1 MFVLN
6 GYEDLESFEG
16 MDEAELDYLGI
27 TSQAHRAKLM
37 AAVELLHDSA
47 GIQHYYSL
55 CIPTP
60 WIATLAW
67 MATLSNLEFFDLLQR
82 FIRARTPI
90 RKLVARSPRG

>member
-1 MFVLN
+1 MN

-47 GIQHYYSL
+47 GIRLHAIYYSL

-90 RKLVARSPRG
+90 RK

>member
-37 AAVELLHDSA
+37 AAVELLHDAA
-47 GIQHYYSL
+47 GTEVLPL
-55 CIPTP
+55 CSKF
-60 WIATLAW
+60 AHMCTLC
-67 MATLSNLEFFDLLQR
+67 M
-82 FIRARTPI
+82 
-90 RKLVARSPRG
+90 V